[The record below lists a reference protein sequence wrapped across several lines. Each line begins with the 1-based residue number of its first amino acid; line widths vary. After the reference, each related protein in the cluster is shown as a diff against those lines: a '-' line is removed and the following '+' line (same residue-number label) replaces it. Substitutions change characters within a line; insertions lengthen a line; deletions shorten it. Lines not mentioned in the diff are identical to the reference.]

1 MSGEHSLGGGPGH
14 TLPNMDSIH
23 RPIHKKIKLKKL
35 TTQNMEDSR
44 QQVHQLVPKISGA
57 GQPGLVAMSMKKLP
71 GKQKG
76 FHDEFMDKYEEFSLS
91 WREAI
96 DREKRF

>member
-1 MSGEHSLGGGPGH
+1 
-14 TLPNMDSIH
+14 
-23 RPIHKKIKLKKL
+23 
-35 TTQNMEDSR
+35 
-44 QQVHQLVPKISGA
+44 
-57 GQPGLVAMSMKKLP
+57 MSMKKLP

-76 FHDEFMDKYEEFSLS
+76 FHDEFMDRYEEFSLS